1 MNKLALPSSPKL
13 QFRAFFVTMM
23 LIALG
28 LFGTQTA
35 SAAVL
40 DTLHYNGHTYYLIS
54 ENTYEGAASQALS
67 LGGYLVTIND
77 HGEPVP
83 PSWRLE
89 RRAEFGCGLDD
100 RPGYRR
106 VQRSGKQRGQH
117 ARGVHAGAA
126 GLGVGRTGPAPSP
139 PRTRRPEWGR
149 SG

>member
-54 ENTYEGAASQALS
+54 ENTYEGAASQSLS
-67 LGGYLVTIND
+67 LGGYLATIND
-77 HGEPVP
+77 QGERSEEHTSELQSRPHLVC
-83 PSWRLE
+83 RLLL
-89 RRAEFGCGLDD
+89 AH
-100 RPGYRR
+100 
-106 VQRSGKQRGQH
+106 K
-117 ARGVHAGAA
+117 
-126 GLGVGRTGPAPSP
+126 
-139 PRTRRPEWGR
+139 
-149 SG
+149 

>member
-67 LGGYLVTIND
+67 LGGYLATIND
-77 HGEPVP
+77 QGEQDFPVELLEEQP
-83 PSWRLE
+83 GNRRGPVDRPGKESRRNLRLDE
-89 RRAEFGCGLDD
+89 RRAGELH
-100 RPGYRR
+100 
-106 VQRSGKQRGQH
+106 VLGKQR
-117 ARGVHAGAA
+117 
-126 GLGVGRTGPAPSP
+126 
-139 PRTRRPEWGR
+139 PRT
-149 SG
+149 